1 MDLAMKATFNSKE
14 RDVEAW
20 VKLFTDTDS
29 RFKLVDTNV
38 GEGAALA
45 ILRFVWQGDNN

>member
-14 RDVEAW
+14 RDIDAW
-20 VKLFTDTDS
+20 SKLFTDIDT

-38 GEGAALA
+38 GAGNTLA
-45 ILRFVWQGDNN
+45 MLRFVWQGID